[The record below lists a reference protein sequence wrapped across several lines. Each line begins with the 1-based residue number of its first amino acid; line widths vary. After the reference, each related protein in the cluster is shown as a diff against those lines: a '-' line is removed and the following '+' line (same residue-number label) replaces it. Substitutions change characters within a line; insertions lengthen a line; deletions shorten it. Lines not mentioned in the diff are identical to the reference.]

1 MEKTRLLY
9 LITGTE
15 TPRFVSER
23 EMCIVDICLKLISDR
38 ENEITSLEE
47 LINLKSQTISV
58 LEETITALKETNK
71 INEDKIQALESFVD
85 RVGEKVTY
93 IKDKL
98 CK

>member
-23 EMCIVDICLKLISDR
+23 EMCIVDICLKLICDR
-38 ENEITSLEE
+38 EEEISSLEE

-58 LEETITALKETNK
+58 LEETVEGLKQIQV
-71 INEDKIQALESFVD
+71 INEDKIESLQDSVNRLAEFISD
-85 RVGEKVTY
+85 
-93 IKDKL
+93 L
-98 CK
+98 NN